1 MRPPEE
7 RRYIAVPTLQ
17 ELVDHFGLESIDQAE
32 AEIEARLHVASALA
46 RLTQTNIQSAVDW
59 RKTQTHAIVL
69 AAEGVSVTLYRPP
82 YEYGIS
88 VDVPNTSHTNNFNTL
103 YLGAKLL
110 TDAGCAASEARDS
123 LEEEPSNDY
132 LWHVKLAEHTRRLHT
147 NPNETGSF
155 YAENN
160 GNIYGWFAFGKHGY
174 PRTEAQF
181 FADPR
186 LYLGARDKVIRELR
200 RFDFSRSALF
210 DSIITG
216 TIFTRNNQPAP
227 PLAASHPV

>member
-7 RRYIAVPTLQ
+7 RTYIAVPTYDG
-17 ELVDHFGLESIDQAE
+17 LVAPLGHGLTTQTRK
-32 AEIEARLHVASALA
+32 EIEERLSIAASLA
-46 RLTQTNIQSAVDW
+46 CLANPRVLCCVDW
-59 RKTQTHAIVL
+59 QSTSTHAFVI

-82 YEYGIS
+82 YEYGLS
-88 VDVPNTSHTNNFNTL
+88 VDVPVHGLNRL
-103 YLGAKLL
+103 YLGASPL
-110 TDAGCAASEARDS
+110 TDAGFAQANRVEDAE
-123 LEEEPSNDY
+123 LSNDY
-132 LWHVKLAEHTRRLHT
+132 LWHVKLTEHTHRLRT

-160 GNIYGWFAFGKHGY
+160 RNIYGWFAFENHGH
-174 PRTEAQF
+174 PQTEPQF

-216 TIFTRNNQPAP
+216 TIFARNNQPVP

>member
-7 RRYIAVPTLQ
+7 RTYIAVPTFDG
-17 ELVDHFGLESIDQAE
+17 LVASLEHGLTKTTSE
-32 AEIEARLHVASALA
+32 EIEARLSVAESLA
-46 RLTQTNIQSAVDW
+46 QLAHPRIQCLVNWQLLQPQAF
-59 RKTQTHAIVL
+59 VL
-69 AAEGVSVTLYRPP
+69 AADGVSVTLYRPP
-82 YEYGIS
+82 YEYGLS
-88 VDVPNTSHTNNFNTL
+88 VDVPNTSHTNSFNTL
-103 YLGAKLL
+103 YLGAKPL
-110 TDAGCAASEARDS
+110 TDAGCAASEAGDG
-123 LEEEPSNDY
+123 LEEPSNDY
-132 LWHVKLAEHTRRLHT
+132 LWHVRLTEHTRRLHS

-216 TIFTRNNQPAP
+216 TIFARNNQPVP